1 MKKNKKKG
9 ILFWIEGFSG
19 SGKTQISKNIHN
31 HIVSRYGPTLI
42 IQGDDL
48 RKIFKLYNYS
58 KEGRYSNFLKFSKF
72 AKFITN
78 QNINIIF
85 TVVGMIKAQRQWLRK
100 NIINYVEIHI
110 KSKISKIKKINKKK
124 LYKKKINIVG
134 IDIKPEYPTNA
145 DIVINNNFKKNIRFL
160 SNQLIK
166 KIDSIKLDK

>member
-1 MKKNKKKG
+1 
-9 ILFWIEGFSG
+9 
-19 SGKTQISKNIHN
+19 
-31 HIVSRYGPTLI
+31 
-42 IQGDDL
+42 
-48 RKIFKLYNYS
+48 
-58 KEGRYSNFLKFSKF
+58 
-72 AKFITN
+72 
-78 QNINIIF
+78 
-85 TVVGMIKAQRQWLRK
+85 MIKAQRQWLRK

-145 DIVINNNFKKNIRFL
+145 DIVINNNFKKNIIFL

>member
-19 SGKTQISKNIHN
+19 SGKTQISKNIHK
-31 HIVSRYGPTLI
+31 HIVRRYGPTLI

-72 AKFITN
+72 VKFITN

-110 KSKISKIKKINKKK
+110 KSKINKIKKINKKK

-166 KIDSIKLDK
+166 KIDNIKLK

>member
-19 SGKTQISKNIHN
+19 SGKTEISKSIRGHVIKN
-31 HIVSRYGPTLI
+31 YGPTLI

-48 RKIFKLYNYS
+48 RKIFKLYDYS
-58 KEGRYSNFLKFSKF
+58 KEGRYNNFLKFSKF
-72 AKFITN
+72 AKFITD

-85 TVVGMIKAQRQWLRK
+85 TVVGMIKAQRKWLRN
-100 NIINYVEIHI
+100 NISNYIEIHI
-110 KSKISKIKKINKKK
+110 KTKIKKIKKINKKK
-124 LYKKKINIVG
+124 TYEKNINLVG

-145 DIVINNNFKKNIRFL
+145 DIVINNNFKKNVNYL

-166 KIDSIKLDK
+166 KIDNIKLK